1 MSQKLRRSFRKE
13 KADLIAKSR
22 SDDCLRN
29 RYSLPANLRLD
40 EPDEALTTEETL
52 QARTL
57 MREGREKTMAKR
69 RREEAE
75 LGLLHPNKRMCES
88 IQHSSGNQNKT
99 SPLSSLKDR
108 LSINRRKITDP
119 FLSTSSASSSPRAI
133 VPLVSSAK
141 SSGRLIRRSLGS
153 LTVASPY
160 TPSKHSG
167 LVRLPS
173 TTTNTTNPPT
183 SSKPIQM
190 LTAYD
195 SDWSALPSH
204 STRVELL
211 ASFSSSFTV
220 YLISSWLRAPL
231 CCNKLKLYNSV

>member
-75 LGLLHPNKRMCES
+75 LGLLHPNKRMRES
-88 IQHSSGNQNKT
+88 NKT
-99 SPLSSLKDR
+99 SPLASLKDR
-108 LSINRRKITDP
+108 LSINRRKINDP